1 MTKPIWIKHATQL
14 ATLAGEGKGPR
25 SQEAMSEL
33 GLIEDGSLWIENGI
47 IQAVG
52 TTNELEKRYAEKLH
66 TADIVEASNH
76 LVTPGLVDPHTHV
89 VYGGSR
95 EREFEMRLEGATYMD
110 IMNAGGGIHATA
122 RMTREAIE
130 EELLEQTMSRLD
142 SFLAHGVTMVESKS
156 GYGMNLETEL
166 KQLRV
171 MKELQQKH
179 AIDLIP
185 TFMGAHAV
193 PPEFKGKEDEFV
205 DYLIDK
211 MLPIVA
217 EENLAEFN
225 DVFCE
230 KGVFTPE
237 QSKRILEA
245 GKEYGLVPKI
255 HADEIEPYG
264 GAELAAK
271 VGAISA
277 EHLLKASDEGIH
289 AMAKAGT
296 IACLLPATALY
307 LREEAAAG
315 RKMIDAGVPVAISTD
330 CIQVVTLK
338 QARRKGLI
346 NTIQEAL
353 ERLSAKVD
361 LVYVTVDM
369 DVLDIS
375 IAPGVPASTPGGMTS
390 TELFDSL
397 LEIGKHPI
405 VQHIDFVCLDP
416 SKDSPVA
423 ETVKVGVYA
432 WLQFITGYI
441 LRSR

>member
-14 ATLAGEGKGPR
+14 ATLAGKGKGPR

-33 GLIEDGSLWIENGI
+33 GLIEDGSLWIEDGI

-52 TTNELEKRYAEKLH
+52 TTNDLEKRYAEKLH
-66 TADIVEASNH
+66 TADVVEASNH

-95 EREFEMRLEGATYMD
+95 EHEFEMRLEGATYMD

-179 AIDLIP
+179 AIDLVP

-193 PPEFKGKEDEFV
+193 PPEFKGKENEFV

-271 VGAISA
+271 VGAVSA

-330 CIQVVTLK
+330 CNPGSSPTTSMPLVMNLACISMRLTPAEALTAATYNAACAINRQEKVGSLEVGK
-338 QARRKGLI
+338 QADIVLWDVKNYQELQYLFGVNHVKAVWKKG
-346 NTIQEAL
+346 
-353 ERLSAKVD
+353 
-361 LVYVTVDM
+361 
-369 DVLDIS
+369 
-375 IAPGVPASTPGGMTS
+375 
-390 TELFDSL
+390 
-397 LEIGKHPI
+397 
-405 VQHIDFVCLDP
+405 
-416 SKDSPVA
+416 
-423 ETVKVGVYA
+423 VKVVG
-432 WLQFITGYI
+432 
-441 LRSR
+441 

>member
-14 ATLAGEGKGPR
+14 ATLTGKGKGPR

-33 GLIEDGSLWIENGI
+33 GLIENGSLWIENGI

-52 TTNELEKRYAEKLH
+52 TTNDLEKRYAEKLH
-66 TADIVEASNH
+66 TADVVEASNH
-76 LVTPGLVDPHTHV
+76 LITPGLVDPHTHV

-110 IMNAGGGIHATA
+110 IMNAGGGIHATT

-130 EELLEQTMSRLD
+130 KELLEQTMSRLD

-179 AIDLIP
+179 VIDLVP

-211 MLPIVA
+211 MIPIVA

-271 VGAISA
+271 VGAVSA

-307 LREEAAAG
+307 LREEAASG

-330 CIQVVTLK
+330 CNPGSSPTTSMPLVMNLACILMRLTPAEALTAATYNAACAINRQEQVGSLEVGK
-338 QARRKGLI
+338 QADIVLWDVKNYQELQYLFGVNHVKAVWKKGI
-346 NTIQEAL
+346 
-353 ERLSAKVD
+353 KV
-361 LVYVTVDM
+361 
-369 DVLDIS
+369 
-375 IAPGVPASTPGGMTS
+375 
-390 TELFDSL
+390 
-397 LEIGKHPI
+397 
-405 VQHIDFVCLDP
+405 
-416 SKDSPVA
+416 
-423 ETVKVGVYA
+423 VG
-432 WLQFITGYI
+432 
-441 LRSR
+441 

>member
-14 ATLAGEGKGPR
+14 ATLAGKGKGPR

-52 TTNELEKRYAEKLH
+52 TTNDLEKRYAEKLH
-66 TADIVEASNH
+66 TADVVEAFNH

-110 IMNAGGGIHATA
+110 IMNAGGGIHATT

-179 AIDLIP
+179 VIDLVP

-211 MLPIVA
+211 MLPTVA

-271 VGAISA
+271 VGAVSA

-307 LREEAAAG
+307 LREEVAAG
-315 RKMIDAGVPVAISTD
+315 RKMIDTGVPVAISTD
-330 CIQVVTLK
+330 CNPGSSPTTSMPLVMNLACILMRLTPAEALTAATYNAACAINRQEQVGSLEVGK
-338 QARRKGLI
+338 QADIVLWDVKNYQELQYLFGVNHVKAVWKKGI
-346 NTIQEAL
+346 
-353 ERLSAKVD
+353 KV
-361 LVYVTVDM
+361 
-369 DVLDIS
+369 
-375 IAPGVPASTPGGMTS
+375 
-390 TELFDSL
+390 
-397 LEIGKHPI
+397 
-405 VQHIDFVCLDP
+405 
-416 SKDSPVA
+416 
-423 ETVKVGVYA
+423 VG
-432 WLQFITGYI
+432 
-441 LRSR
+441 